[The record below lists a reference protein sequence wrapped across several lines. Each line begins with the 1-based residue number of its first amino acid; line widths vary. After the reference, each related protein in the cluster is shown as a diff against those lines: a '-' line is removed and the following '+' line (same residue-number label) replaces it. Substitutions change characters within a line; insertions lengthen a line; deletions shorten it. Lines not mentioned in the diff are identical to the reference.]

1 MKNLSFVRGL
11 VLVMGVALAMTSCG
25 GGSGGGGGG
34 GGGSVEEIT
43 VQGVGAPI
51 YTNGQA
57 PQPVCPQG
65 AFLNARVSIK
75 FSGPVDPSSLPPDG
89 PAQAGSI
96 QIVNTTTNAG
106 AMGVFS
112 VDAMDPSIVHFTA
125 LPPSDP
131 AQGCNAGM
139 VPNAVYTVFVP
150 DQTSGVAQVIQV
162 GGAPVSQAVT
172 TCFGVVSCG
181 APGDNPFTDSDPNPP
196 AIVATTPAMDATAPL
211 TSQSAIAFT
220 PSSSQIIID
229 VDQALEPTTVNQN
242 TVFLV
247 NTTANPN
254 NPIPQAGTIEFTQF
268 GFIPGENVSRIKIT
282 TTLPVGDGDVYEVR
296 FNGVAD
302 LGGQALTVPAGT
314 LLFTV
319 QNNMNPMPQTFVE
332 NFDTTTNRGP
342 ITGEAAWDGNGNVS
356 ATFPLEIVGDGT
368 DGMGMFNTSVTI
380 NTDMTPTNDPGIY
393 NFTDLTIGD
402 PLNFGVMISFMSTTD
417 VAPGESNVAIR
428 LRSQAGVD
436 ILDGAQIICNGR
448 PGASG
453 GTAPPSS
460 SSNRLGGWGGPGA
473 GAGGIASPN
482 TDGTASPAG
491 NPGEGGHISA
501 TDPNLPGDQVNTSP
515 GNPLYGGG
523 GGGAIGAA
531 PNFNDAAA
539 GGGGGT
545 ASSFGGYGGANPAPS
560 PSFTFTAATAGEPH
574 LGNDGMGG
582 GAPPP
587 GQPGPIPLAMIPPLQ
602 KAIGGSG
609 GGAGGDRVTV
619 AANVATHIPGGAGGG
634 GGGACRISA
643 GQDITIGTACQLRV
657 DGGDGGNAGGV
668 FAGKGAGGSGGSLIL
683 QAFGDINLG
692 IGPILSAR
700 GAFGSGGNPPSSTLN
715 GDGGRGGDGVLQ
727 LQDGS
732 VNFMSVLATNAV
744 IATGEFVG
752 SLLSLG
758 SGGLTGVAESLPIDT
773 GSASPDYTSGSA
785 VINLGTIATATVTVE
800 VVGIAEDPT
809 SPGNPATTA
818 MAADG
823 TPLMSSPTPLSQLDV
838 LDGYRFFKIII
849 TLTYPPPPASTLS
862 DVLPNVDSVTIN
874 YET

>member
-1 MKNLSFVRGL
+1 MKNVSVVRGL
-11 VLVMGVALAMTSCG
+11 VLVMGVALAITACG
-25 GGSGGGGGG
+25 GGSRSG
-34 GGGSVEEIT
+34 GGGSDGSVVEIA

-51 YTNGQA
+51 FTNGQA

-96 QIVNTTTNAG
+96 QIVNTATNTPAT
-106 AMGVFS
+106 GVFS
-112 VDAMDPSIVHFTA
+112 VDPTDPSIVHFTA
-125 LPPSDP
+125 LPPSNP
-131 AQGCNAGM
+131 AQGCSAGM
-139 VPNAVYTVFVP
+139 IANGSYTIFIP
-150 DQTSGVAQVIQV
+150 DQTSGAAQVIRV
-162 GGAPVSQAVT
+162 GDAPVSQAVT
-172 TCFGVVSCG
+172 TCFRVVSCG
-181 APGDNPFTDSDPNPP
+181 APGDIPFTDSDPNPP
-196 AIVATTPAMDATAPL
+196 AIVATTPHMDATAPV

-220 PSSSQIIID
+220 PSSSQIVVD

-242 TVFLV
+242 TVFLI

-254 NPIPQAGTIEFTQF
+254 NPIPQAGTIEFTQL

-296 FNGVAD
+296 FNGVTD

-319 QNNMNPMPQTFVE
+319 QDNMNPMPQTFVE
-332 NFDTTTNRGP
+332 NFDTTTNRGTL
-342 ITGEAAWDGNGNVS
+342 TGEAAWDGNGNVS
-356 ATFPLEIVGDGT
+356 STFPLEIVGDGT

-380 NTDMTPTNDPGIY
+380 NTDMTPTNAPGIY
-393 NFTDLTIGD
+393 NFTDLTVGD
-402 PLNFGVMISFMSTTD
+402 PLNFGVMIRFMSTTD
-417 VAPGESNVAIR
+417 VAPGESNIAIR

-448 PGASG
+448 SGESG
-453 GTAPPSS
+453 GTSPPSD

-501 TDPNLPGDQVNTSP
+501 TDPSLPGDQINTSP

-523 GGGAIGAA
+523 GGGAIGTA
-531 PNFNDAAA
+531 PNNGGGAS
-539 GGGGGT
+539 GGGGGS
-545 ASSFGGYGGANPAPS
+545 ASSFGGYGGSNPPPS
-560 PSFTFTAATAGEPH
+560 PSFTFSPSTAGESHP
-574 LGNDGMGG
+574 GTDGMGA

-587 GQPGPIPLAMIPPLQ
+587 GQPGPLPAAMIPPLRN
-602 KAIGGSG
+602 AIGGSG
-609 GGAGGDRVTV
+609 GGGGGDRVILPSNTM
-619 AANVATHIPGGAGGG
+619 THRPGGGGGG

-643 GQDITIGTACQLRV
+643 GQDIMVGTACQLRV
-657 DGGDGGNAGGV
+657 DGGDGGGTSLPYS
-668 FAGKGAGGSGGSLIL
+668 GKGGGGSGGSLLL
-683 QAFGDINLG
+683 QAFGNINLG

-700 GAFGSGGNPPSSTLN
+700 GAFGSGGIPPNSTLN

-732 VNFMSVLATNAV
+732 SSFLNVLATNAI
-744 IATGEFVG
+744 IAAGEFTG
-752 SLLSLG
+752 GQLSLG
-758 SGGLTGVAESLPIDT
+758 GGGLTGVAESLPIDT

-785 VINLGTIATATVTVE
+785 VIDLGTIATSTVTVE
-800 VVGIAEDPT
+800 VIGIAEDPT

-823 TPLMSSPTPLSQLDV
+823 TPLMSSPTPLSQVDL

-849 TLTYPPPPASTLS
+849 TLTYPPPPASTLG
-862 DVLPNVDSVTIN
+862 DVLPNVDSVTMN